1 MLRHRLCRRRLP
13 FRAKFSLRVADV
25 HAEISRQNL
34 SRKLGFFLFRNSFIN
49 VLREKRECIAYA
61 YRKGFINDRQFV
73 LLYDANTPVKKTGL
87 SILEV

>member
-34 SRKLGFFLFRNSFIN
+34 SRKLSFFYLEI
-49 VLREKRECIAYA
+49 VLSTC
-61 YRKGFINDRQFV
+61 
-73 LLYDANTPVKKTGL
+73 
-87 SILEV
+87 